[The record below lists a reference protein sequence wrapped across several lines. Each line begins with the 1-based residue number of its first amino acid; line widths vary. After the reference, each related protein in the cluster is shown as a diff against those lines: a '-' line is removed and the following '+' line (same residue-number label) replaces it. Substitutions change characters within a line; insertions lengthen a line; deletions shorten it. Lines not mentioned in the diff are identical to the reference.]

1 MRNHMKIFK
10 FITIHTKTLVDA
22 KLLCSRFNKIDGFI
36 WVYDGT
42 RHLVLFGSE
51 K

>member
-1 MRNHMKIFK
+1 MRNHTKIFK

-22 KLLCSRFNKIDGFI
+22 KLLCSRFNKIKGFI
-36 WVYDGT
+36 RVYDGT
-42 RHLVLFGSE
+42 RHLLLFGSE

>member
-1 MRNHMKIFK
+1 MRNTKIFK

-22 KLLCSRFNKIDGFI
+22 KLLCRRFNKIEGFI
-36 WVYDGT
+36 RVYDGT
-42 RHLVLFGSE
+42 RHLLLFGSE